1 MNLNQWRDEIHAL
14 AKEKGWWEGERTFG
28 EIIALCHSELSKALE
43 EYRAGNYSIYY
54 SCTENPAII
63 KPCIYEDGNQC
74 KLAFMYY
81 GECNYKNS
89 KPEGMPA
96 KLADCIIR
104 ILDYCG
110 KEGIDIEEAVK
121 IKHQYN
127 KTPCRVGDTVYA
139 IIDSVDM
146 SYVRQEKV
154 IAIEF
159 LNKNGAITLFIR
171 TPYGLFEFGKTVFLT
186 KEAAEKALVEGES
199 C

>member
-28 EIIALCHSELSKALE
+28 EIIALCHSELSEALE

-54 SCTENPAII
+54 NCTKNPAII
-63 KPCIYEDGNQC
+63 EPCIYEDDNQC
-74 KLAFMYY
+74 ELAFMYY

-89 KPEGMPA
+89 KPEGIPA
-96 KLADCIIR
+96 ELADCIIR

-127 KTPCRVGDTVYA
+127 KTR
-139 IIDSVDM
+139 
-146 SYVRQEKV
+146 
-154 IAIEF
+154 
-159 LNKNGAITLFIR
+159 
-171 TPYGLFEFGKTVFLT
+171 PYRHGGKRI
-186 KEAAEKALVEGES
+186 
-199 C
+199 